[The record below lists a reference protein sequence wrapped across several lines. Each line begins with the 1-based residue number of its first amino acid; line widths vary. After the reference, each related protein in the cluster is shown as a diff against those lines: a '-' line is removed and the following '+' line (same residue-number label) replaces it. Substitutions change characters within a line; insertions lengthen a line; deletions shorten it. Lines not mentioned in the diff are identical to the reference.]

1 MSCCICCSY
10 CLLFCSLSRSSYIFS
25 VHLSVPMVVVTT
37 ASILLKCYH
46 WFGWCTS
53 IHRHHCHWNNLCV
66 LCIVFCFCLFSM
78 WRCVCLCCVVL
89 LAVACYRLLALSTFG
104 LHPLYNHFATNPIC
118 CDASCSS
125 TVLHIRWRHID
136 RTLWDVRS
144 DNGHVDNL

>member
-1 MSCCICCSY
+1 MHVVMSCCICCSY

-66 LCIVFCFCLFSM
+66 LCIVFLFLFVFHVAM
-78 WRCVCLCCVVL
+78 CVLVLCCVACCCL
-89 LAVACYRLLALSTFG
+89 LSFVSIVNVWLASSVQSLCHQPHLLWRLLFVYCPP
-104 LHPLYNHFATNPIC
+104 HPLTAH
-118 CDASCSS
+118 
-125 TVLHIRWRHID
+125 
-136 RTLWDVRS
+136 RS
-144 DNGHVDNL
+144 HVVGRAVW